1 MQVLRTVV
9 VKQVLTETLKQ
20 SLLSSYQDKKSQLEK
35 EYEQLRFELKKTER
49 QQKGSRQQKAG
60 FFQKEMEQRRQKI
73 ENIDFQKSQLEMLP
87 LGSELKEKEVQ
98 ALIDVQVGDR
108 WEETEKTIVI
118 KDGIVVEIR

>member
-1 MQVLRTVV
+1 MQVLRTTV

>member
-1 MQVLRTVV
+1 MQVLRTTV

-73 ENIDFQKSQLEMLP
+73 ENIDFQQSQLEMLP

>member
-1 MQVLRTVV
+1 MQILQTVV

-49 QQKGSRQQKAG
+49 QQKSSHQEKAS
-60 FFQKEMEQRRQKI
+60 FFQKEMEQRRQKM
-73 ENIDFQKSQLEMLP
+73 ENLEFQQSQLDILP

-98 ALIDVQVGDR
+98 ALIDVSIGDR

>member
-1 MQVLRTVV
+1 MQILQTVV
-9 VKQVLTETLKQ
+9 VKQILTETLKQ

-49 QQKGSRQQKAG
+49 QQKGSRQQKAS

-73 ENIDFQKSQLEMLP
+73 ENVNFQQSQLEILP
-87 LGSELKEKEVQ
+87 LGSELKEKELQ
-98 ALIDVQVGDR
+98 ALIDVRIGDR

>member
-1 MQVLRTVV
+1 MQVLRTVI

-49 QQKGSRQQKAG
+49 QQKGVGQQSTA
-60 FFQKEMEQRRQKI
+60 FFQKEMKQRQQKI
-73 ENIDFQKSQLEMLP
+73 ENINFQQSQLELLP
-87 LGSELKEKEVQ
+87 LGSELKEKEMQTLV
-98 ALIDVQVGDR
+98 DVKIGDR

>member
-1 MQVLRTVV
+1 MRTVV

>member
-1 MQVLRTVV
+1 MRTTV

>member
-1 MQVLRTVV
+1 MRTTV

-49 QQKGSRQQKAG
+49 QQKGSRQHKAG

-73 ENIDFQKSQLEMLP
+73 ENIDFQQSQLEMLP